1 MVDKGFNL
9 IRGRPERV
17 GPINTWTGFYQNG
30 GPCLDRPDGRLVK
43 DIPNYRKMMPLFMRT
58 KAESLD
64 LLDVNVRIEK
74 AIEMT
79 ERLSKETGT
88 KVTLFHLVL
97 HTLVK
102 TLYAYPRSNRFCK
115 GGRHY
120 QRDTVWLSFSVK
132 KEMTTRSKIAIVK
145 KEYLKDFTVYDT
157 IKNSTLVIKEGKD
170 HRKDDA
176 AEKETR
182 SFLKIPHLVIRLGYP
197 FYKFADDNNL
207 LPGSTIL
214 KDPMYASAFLANVGS
229 FDEPAGYHHLYEIG
243 TIGLFFSIGR
253 VEDRVL
259 AEDGKVVIRK
269 VLPIKLTF
277 DERVEDGMYCYRGM
291 DYFIDQL
298 ENPEKLFEPVAVME
312 P

>member
-1 MVDKGFNL
+1 M
-9 IRGRPERV
+9 
-17 GPINTWTGFYQNG
+17 
-30 GPCLDRPDGRLVK
+30 DRPDGRLVT

-64 LLDVNVRIEK
+64 LLDVPIRIEK
-74 AIEMT
+74 AIELT
-79 ERLSKETGT
+79 HRLSEDMGE

-120 QRDTVWLSFSVK
+120 QRDTVVLSFSVK

-145 KEYLKDFTVYDT
+145 REYLKYFTIYDT
-157 IKNSTLVIKEGKD
+157 IKQSRLVIKDGKD
-170 HRKDDA
+170 LRKDDQ

-182 SFLKIPHLVIRLGYP
+182 SFLKLPKFIIKLGYP
-197 FYKFADDNNL
+197 FYKFADENDL
-207 LPGSTIL
+207 LPASYIK

-229 FDEPAGYHHLYEIG
+229 FDEPAGFHHLYEIG

-253 VEDRVL
+253 VEDRVV

-269 VLPIKLTF
+269 MLPIKLTV

-298 ENPEKLFEPVAVME
+298 ENPEKLFEPVTVME